1 MTVKYKKL
9 VLKQLHDD
17 MGHLGISRVLQLAR
31 DRFFWP
37 RMQSDVE
44 FHCTNA
50 CQTCIRQKRPT
61 NQARAPLQHLTSSA
75 PFELVSIDFLHLETS
90 RGGFEYILVIVDHF
104 TRFAQAYATKSKSAQ
119 AAAERLFNEFIPRFG
134 IPSRIHH
141 DQGRE
146 FENKLFH
153 SLEKFCGMTRS
164 RTTPYHPQG
173 NGQVERFNSTL
184 LSMLRTLPESQKSN
198 WKKHINKLVHA
209 YNCTKSEATGY
220 SPFFLLFG
228 RHPKIP
234 IDLLFDLDN
243 NVSSSDHTEYA
254 KKWRRAM
261 ADAYNLSQQRSQQ
274 VQTRN
279 KKMYDRK
286 ASATVLNSGD
296 RVLVRNLTP
305 RGGPGKLRAHWE
317 EKVHVVIKKLDSL
330 PVYEIRPENSDKP
343 CRTIHRNLLLPC
355 NFLPLEHPTFS
366 ASQPP
371 AQPTTV
377 DVPNSPDDQRDET
390 SSSDSDEEEHQVTQ
404 TSSRPQRRRRPPTRI
419 TYDSL
424 GNPRLYQKAS
434 VNYLKSSWTVPQT
447 IPQFYATPMY
457 IVPWVPWAEYTTN
470 FHDFSTAPQL
480 YILNRTF

>member
-1 MTVKYKKL
+1 
-9 VLKQLHDD
+9 
-17 MGHLGISRVLQLAR
+17 
-31 DRFFWP
+31 
-37 RMQSDVE
+37 MQTDVE
-44 FHCTNA
+44 FHCTSA
-50 CQTCIRQKRPT
+50 CQTCVRQKKPT
-61 NQARAPLQHLTSSA
+61 LQARAPLQHLTSSA

-90 RGGFEYILVIVDHF
+90 KGGFEYILVIVDHF

-119 AAAERLFNEFIPRFG
+119 AAAERRFNEFIPRFG

-141 DQGRE
+141 DQGCE

-173 NGQVERFNSTL
+173 NGQAERFNSTL
-184 LSMLRTLPESQKSN
+184 LSMLRTLPESQKSD

-243 NVSSSDHTEYA
+243 NVSSTDHTEYA
-254 KKWRRAM
+254 KKWRRSM
-261 ADAYNLSQQRSQQ
+261 TEAYQLSQQRSQQ

-286 ASATVLNSGD
+286 ASATVLQPGD

-317 EKVHVVIKKLDSL
+317 EKVHVVVKKLDSL
-330 PVYEIRPENSDKP
+330 PVYEVHPENSDKP
-343 CRTIHRNLLLPC
+343 RRTIHRNLLLPC
-355 NFLPLEHPTFS
+355 NFLPLEHAAFS
-366 ASQPP
+366 TPQPSVQPSP
-371 AQPTTV
+371 AA
-377 DVPNSPDDQRDET
+377 VPQSIDEQIGET
-390 SSSDSDEEEHQVTQ
+390 SSSDSDEDDSQVPQ
-404 TSSRPQRRRRPPTRI
+404 TSSRPHRCRRPPTRM

-424 GNPRLYQKAS
+424 GNPQLYQQAS
-434 VNYLKSSWTVPQT
+434 INHLKLSATVPQN
-447 IPQFYATPMY
+447 IPQFYATPTY
-457 IVPWVPWAEYTTN
+457 IVPWVPWTEYTRN
-470 FHDFSTAPQL
+470 FYVYPTVPQL
-480 YILNRTF
+480 